1 MKTVLVIDDEK
12 RFNFPDDWDVTYAR
26 TLRDGYEF
34 LAAFG
39 SLDELWLDHDLGDG
53 DDGDTIRPLALDL
66 AEDAFNEMPYD
77 VGEIVICSLNIVG
90 QKWIESTLSR
100 YYKVSLCTSP
110 KQLVERIGSSVAKW
124 Y

>member
-12 RFNFPDDWDVTYAR
+12 SFGFPADWDVIYAR
-26 TLRDGYEF
+26 TLIDGL
-34 LAAFG
+34 LALPICDSF
-39 SLDELWLDHDLGDG
+39 DEVWLDHDLGG
-53 DDGDTIRPLALDL
+53 EDTIRPLVMLL
-66 AEDAFNEMPYD
+66 AERGFRDEPYAI
-77 VGEIVICSLNIVG
+77 GEIVICSLNIVG
-90 QKWIESTLSR
+90 QKWIYSTLSP